1 MNYRTRDGIEH
12 IETTSQDELLK
23 KLYGSAIGR
32 FSLKIL
38 TQPVLSKIAGKF
50 LDSSLSKFLI
60 EPFLNSNNIDR
71 NQYIMEG
78 FECFNDCFTR
88 QIKEGMREIDITPNH
103 LISPC
108 DCKVLSY
115 DIEPDATFIIKNTKY
130 TVASLL
136 KDKKLAERYKQGNIT
151 ILRLS
156 VDDYHRYCY
165 IDDGCK
171 TSNRFISGILHTV
184 NPIATEYAKIYAEN
198 SREYTLLHTKNFGD
212 VIQIEVGALLVG
224 RIKNHHNK
232 HRFKRGE
239 EKGMFEYG
247 GSTIVLIT
255 NKDNVKIDTDILEN
269 TALGVE
275 TKVKMGER
283 IGCNYSQNH
292 SLTNS

>member
-1 MNYRTRDGIEH
+1 MNYKTRDGIEH
-12 IETTSQDELLK
+12 IVSTSQDELLR
-23 KLYGSAIGR
+23 KLYGSTLGR
-32 FSLKIL
+32 ISLKLL
-38 TQPVLSKIAGKF
+38 TKPALSKLAGLF
-50 LDSSLSKFLI
+50 LDSSYSKFLI
-60 EPFLNSNNIDR
+60 KPFLKNNNIDTS
-71 NQYIMEG
+71 QFVMEG

-88 QIKEGMREIDITPNH
+88 RIKDDMRNIDMNPNH

-108 DCKVLSY
+108 DCKVTSY
-115 DIEPDATFIIKNTKY
+115 DITADSSFIIKNTKY

-136 KDKKLAERYKQGNIT
+136 KDKKLAEKYNEGNIT

-184 NPIATEYAKIYAEN
+184 NPIATEYAKIYSEN

-224 RIKNHHNK
+224 RIKNHHNR
-232 HRFKRGE
+232 HRFRRGE

-247 GSTIVLIT
+247 GSTIVLLT
-255 NKDNVKIDTDILEN
+255 KKDKVRIDTDILEN
-269 TALGVE
+269 TADGFE
-275 TKVKMGER
+275 TKIQMGEK
-283 IGCNYSQNH
+283 IGVKVI
-292 SLTNS
+292 

>member
-1 MNYRTRDGIEH
+1 MNYRTRDGIEC
-12 IETTSQDELLK
+12 ITNTSQDEFLK
-23 KLYGSAIGR
+23 KLYGSSLGR
-32 FSLKIL
+32 FSLKLL
-38 TQPVLSKIAGKF
+38 TQPILSRIAGMF
-50 LDSSLSKFLI
+50 LDSSCSKFLI

-71 NQYIMEG
+71 SQFIMDG
-78 FECFNDCFTR
+78 FNCFNDCFTR
-88 QIKEGMREIDITPNH
+88 RIKDDMRKIDMNPEH

-115 DIEPDATFIIKNTKY
+115 DIESDSTFIIKNTKY

-136 KDKKLAERYKQGNIT
+136 KDKKLADRYSQGNIT

-171 TSNRFISGILHTV
+171 TSNRFIPGILHTV
-184 NPIATEYAKIYAEN
+184 NPIANEYAKIYSEN

-232 HRFKRGE
+232 HSFKRGE

-247 GSTIVLIT
+247 GSTIVLLT
-255 NKDNVKIDTDILEN
+255 KKDKVKIDTDILEN
-269 TALGVE
+269 TADGFE
-275 TKVKMGER
+275 TKVQMGEK
-283 IGCNYSQNH
+283 IGIKC
-292 SLTNS
+292 

>member
-1 MNYRTRDGIEH
+1 MNYRTRDGIEY
-12 IETTSQDELLK
+12 ITLTNQDELLK
-23 KLYGSAIGR
+23 KLYGSVFGR
-32 FSLKIL
+32 FSLNLL
-38 TQPVLSKIAGKF
+38 TRPGLSKLAGKF
-50 LDSSLSKFLI
+50 LDSRFSKFLI
-60 EPFLNSNNIDR
+60 EPFIKNNNIDTS
-71 NQYIMEG
+71 QFEMDG

-88 QIKEGMREIDITPNH
+88 RIKDGKRKIDMNPKH

-108 DCKVLSY
+108 DCKATSY
-115 DIEPDATFIIKNTKY
+115 DISPDATFIIKNTKY

-136 KDKKLAERYKQGNIT
+136 KDKKLADRFSEGNIT

-224 RIKNHHNK
+224 RIKNHHNR
-232 HRFKRGE
+232 HHFKRGE

-247 GSTIVLIT
+247 GSTIVLLT
-255 NKDNVKIDTDILEN
+255 QKNKVSIDNDILEN
-269 TALGVE
+269 TACGYE
-275 TKVKMGER
+275 TKISMGEK
-283 IGCNYSQNH
+283 IGMKRM
-292 SLTNS
+292 

>member
-1 MNYRTRDGIEH
+1 MNYRTRDGFEH
-12 IETTSQDELLK
+12 IILSNQDEMLK
-23 KLYGSAIGR
+23 KLYGSILGR
-32 FSLKIL
+32 ISLKIL
-38 TQPVLSKIAGKF
+38 TKPALSKLAGLF
-50 LDSSLSKFLI
+50 LDSSYSKFLI
-60 EPFLNSNNIDR
+60 EPFLKNNNIDR
-71 NQYIMEG
+71 TQFIMDG

-88 QIKEGMREIDITPNH
+88 RIKEDMRKIDNNPLH

-108 DCKVLSY
+108 DCKVTSY
-115 DIEPDATFIIKNTKY
+115 DINEDSTFIIKNTKY

-136 KDKKLAERYKQGNIT
+136 KDKKLADRYKEGNIT

-171 TSNRFISGILHTV
+171 TSNRFIPGILHTV

-247 GSTIVLIT
+247 GSTIVLLT
-255 NKDNVKIDTDILEN
+255 MKDKVKIDTDILEN
-269 TALGVE
+269 TADGFE
-275 TKVKMGER
+275 TKIQMGER
-283 IGCNYSQNH
+283 IGIKVI
-292 SLTNS
+292 

>member
-1 MNYRTRDGIEH
+1 MNYRTRDGLECI
-12 IETTSQDELLK
+12 TNTSQDEFLK
-23 KLYGSAIGR
+23 KLYGSSLGR
-32 FSLKIL
+32 LSLKIL
-38 TQPVLSKIAGKF
+38 TQPVLSKIAGRF
-50 LDSSLSKFLI
+50 LDSGCSKFLI

-71 NQYIMEG
+71 NQFIMDG

-88 QIKEGMREIDITPNH
+88 RIKDDMREIDMNPNH

-108 DCKVLSY
+108 DCKALSY
-115 DIEPDATFIIKNTKY
+115 DIEADSTFIIKNTKY

-136 KDKKLAERYKQGNIT
+136 KDKKLAEKYSEGNIT

-171 TSNRFISGILHTV
+171 TSNRFIPGILHTV
-184 NPIATEYAKIYAEN
+184 NPIATEYSKIYSEN

-247 GSTIVLIT
+247 GSTIVLLT
-255 NKDNVKIDTDILEN
+255 KKDYVKIDMDILEN
-269 TALGVE
+269 TADGFE
-275 TKVKMGER
+275 TKIQMGEK
-283 IGCNYSQNH
+283 IGTKC
-292 SLTNS
+292 L